1 MFRVNKKMPYDCS
14 KTGDSHLNKKYREA
28 ENRIQSEHTLQE
40 YNDQKQLSNNLT
52 MYETVQDDII
62 KKPEID
68 KIKDGNFDTSITLL
82 G

>member
-52 MYETVQDDII
+52 MYETV
-62 KKPEID
+62 
-68 KIKDGNFDTSITLL
+68 
-82 G
+82 